1 MKRVV
6 SFVRGMDGVKA
17 CFAIWIIAVVALLLA
32 GCMSD
37 HEYMLRKQNADNA
50 GKHPATF
57 DVVTI
62 KGPVTIA
69 AGAELTAKAPSQ
81 PFVPL
86 TVPDGIA
93 AQTDLAK
100 KAIGAAVI
108 GYGLSRIGDSG
119 DTTINNNAGGA
130 E

>member
-1 MKRVV
+1 MKLIIDLALVV
-6 SFVRGMDGVKA
+6 MLAG
-17 CFAIWIIAVVALLLA
+17 CFS

-86 TVPDGIA
+86 AVPDGIA

-119 DTTINNNAGGA
+119 DTTINNNAP
-130 E
+130 EVTP

>member
-1 MKRVV
+1 MKL
-6 SFVRGMDGVKA
+6 
-17 CFAIWIIAVVALLLA
+17 IIGLILILAMA

-37 HEYMLRKQNADNA
+37 REYMLRKKNAE
-50 GKHPATF
+50 F
-57 DVVTI
+57 DVLTI
-62 KGPVTIA
+62 KGPVNIA

-86 TVPDGIA
+86 AVPDGIA
-93 AQTDLAK
+93 AHTDLAK
-100 KAIGAAVI
+100 KAIGAALI
-108 GYGLSRIGDSG
+108 GYGVSRIGDSG

>member
-1 MKRVV
+1 MKLIIGLALVV
-6 SFVRGMDGVKA
+6 MLAG
-17 CFAIWIIAVVALLLA
+17 CFS

-37 HEYMLRKQNADNA
+37 HEYMLRMENARNA
-50 GKHPATF
+50 GKHPAML
-57 DVVTI
+57 DVLTI
-62 KGPVTIA
+62 KGPVTIE

>member
-1 MKRVV
+1 MKL
-6 SFVRGMDGVKA
+6 
-17 CFAIWIIAVVALLLA
+17 IIGLILILAMA

-37 HEYMLRKQNADNA
+37 HEYMLRMENARNA
-50 GKHPATF
+50 GKHPAML
-57 DVVTI
+57 DVLTI

-86 TVPDGIA
+86 AVPDGIA

-108 GYGLSRIGDSG
+108 GYGVSRIGDSG
-119 DTTINNNAGGA
+119 DTTTNTTTGVA

>member
-1 MKRVV
+1 MKL
-6 SFVRGMDGVKA
+6 
-17 CFAIWIIAVVALLLA
+17 IVAMILILAMA

-37 HEYMLRKQNADNA
+37 REYMLRKKNAENA
-50 GKHPATF
+50 AAHPATF
-57 DVVTI
+57 DVLTI

-69 AGAELTAKAPSQ
+69 PGAELTAKAPSQ

-86 TVPDGIA
+86 AVPDGIA

-119 DTTINNNAGGA
+119 DTTINNNAP
-130 E
+130 EVTP

>member
-1 MKRVV
+1 MKILVV
-6 SFVRGMDGVKA
+6 LILAMAG
-17 CFAIWIIAVVALLLA
+17 CFS

-37 HEYMLRKQNADNA
+37 NEYMLRKENAVNA
-50 GKHPATF
+50 SKHPPVY
-57 DVVTI
+57 DVLTI
-62 KGPVTIA
+62 KGPVKIE
-69 AGAELTAKAPSQ
+69 AGAELTTRAATQ

-86 TVPDGIA
+86 AVPDGIA

-100 KAIGAAVI
+100 KAVGAALL
-108 GYGLSRIGDSG
+108 GYGISRIGDSG

>member
-1 MKRVV
+1 MKL
-6 SFVRGMDGVKA
+6 
-17 CFAIWIIAVVALLLA
+17 IIGLILILAMA
-32 GCMSD
+32 GCMSER
-37 HEYMLRKQNADNA
+37 EYMLRKANATNA
-50 GKHPATF
+50 AAHPATF
-57 DVVTI
+57 DVLTI

-86 TVPDGIA
+86 AVPDGIT

-119 DTTINNNAGGA
+119 DTTINNNAS
-130 E
+130 EVTP

>member
-1 MKRVV
+1 MKL
-6 SFVRGMDGVKA
+6 
-17 CFAIWIIAVVALLLA
+17 IIGLILILAMA
-32 GCMSD
+32 GCMSER
-37 HEYMLRKQNADNA
+37 EYMLRKKNAENA
-50 GKHPATF
+50 AAHPATF
-57 DVVTI
+57 DVLTI
-62 KGPVTIA
+62 KGPVTIQ

-86 TVPDGIA
+86 AVPDGIA

-119 DTTINNNAGGA
+119 DTTINNNAP
-130 E
+130 EVTP

>member
-1 MKRVV
+1 MKLIT
-6 SFVRGMDGVKA
+6 GLILILAM
-17 CFAIWIIAVVALLLA
+17 A

-37 HEYMLRKQNADNA
+37 REYMLRKANAANA
-50 GKHPATF
+50 AAHPATF
-57 DVVTI
+57 DVLTI
-62 KGPVTIA
+62 KGPVNIA

-119 DTTINNNAGGA
+119 DTTNNTTTGGA

>member
-1 MKRVV
+1 MKL
-6 SFVRGMDGVKA
+6 
-17 CFAIWIIAVVALLLA
+17 IIGLILILAMA

-37 HEYMLRKQNADNA
+37 REYMLRKQNAENA
-50 GKHPATF
+50 AKHPPVY
-57 DVVTI
+57 DVLTI
-62 KGPVTIA
+62 KGPVNIA

-86 TVPDGIA
+86 AVPDGIA

-100 KAIGAAVI
+100 KAIGAGLI
-108 GYGLSRIGDSG
+108 GYGVSRIGDSG

>member
-1 MKRVV
+1 MKL
-6 SFVRGMDGVKA
+6 
-17 CFAIWIIAVVALLLA
+17 IAGLILILAMA

-37 HEYMLRKQNADNA
+37 REYMLRKANATNA

-57 DVVTI
+57 DVLTI
-62 KGPVTIA
+62 KGPVNIA
-69 AGAELTAKAPSQ
+69 AGAELTAKAATQ
-81 PFVPL
+81 PFQPL
-86 TVPDGIA
+86 AVPDGIA

-119 DTTINNNAGGA
+119 DTTINNNAP
-130 E
+130 EVTP

>member
-1 MKRVV
+1 MKLFSAMILV
-6 SFVRGMDGVKA
+6 
-17 CFAIWIIAVVALLLA
+17 LLLA

-37 HEYMLRKQNADNA
+37 REYMLRMKNAKNA
-50 GKHPATF
+50 AAHPATF
-57 DVVTI
+57 DVLTI
-62 KGPVTIA
+62 KGPVSIA
-69 AGAELTAKAPSQ
+69 AGAELTTRAATQ

-86 TVPDGIA
+86 AVPDGIA

-119 DTTINNNAGGA
+119 DTTTINNNAPAEGA
-130 E
+130 TP

>member
-1 MKRVV
+1 MKLFSAMILV
-6 SFVRGMDGVKA
+6 
-17 CFAIWIIAVVALLLA
+17 LLLA

-37 HEYMLRKQNADNA
+37 REYMLRMKNAKNA
-50 GKHPATF
+50 AAHPATF
-57 DVVTI
+57 DVLTI
-62 KGPVTIA
+62 KGPVSIA
-69 AGAELTAKAPSQ
+69 AGAELTTRAATQ

-86 TVPDGIA
+86 AVPDGIA

-119 DTTINNNAGGA
+119 DTTINNNAPAGGA

>member
-1 MKRVV
+1 MKLIIGLALVV
-6 SFVRGMDGVKA
+6 MLAG
-17 CFAIWIIAVVALLLA
+17 CFS

-37 HEYMLRKQNADNA
+37 REYMLRKENADNA
-50 GKHPATF
+50 GKYPATF

-86 TVPDGIA
+86 AVPDGIA

-119 DTTINNNAGGA
+119 DTTINNNAP
-130 E
+130 EVTP